1 MRKHGG
7 KDVCPHAFFKF
18 IFFGPFSC
26 HNFFGSRILVC
37 VSVFRER
44 YKYTLEY
51 AVDILP
57 AAQAVE
63 ALIHEY
69 GKLVFHTIYGM
80 TGDWEES
87 QDLTQDTFHQAFKA
101 IDAAR
106 AKSGE
111 HFHAKAWLLRI
122 ALNTVLMQ
130 RRRRGIYRF
139 IPLSRMQKQEQTG
152 DKSEMYASTLEVLH
166 ERAAAVQPGGY
177 GITEQEDLETLVA
190 EQDAVRRTLARINE
204 PLRVCLVLSIIGQ
217 FSSHEIAAMLNLEEA
232 AVRQRLTRARKQ
244 FQQLYQIENGE
255 EVHDLSANQQ
265 SARLSE
271 SSAENQQYH
280 PERVECRELS
290 AHTPPRSSVTGRK
303 HAQRF
308 YRNPAITPLR

>member
-1 MRKHGG
+1 M
-7 KDVCPHAFFKF
+7 
-18 IFFGPFSC
+18 
-26 HNFFGSRILVC
+26 N
-37 VSVFRER
+37 
-44 YKYTLEY
+44 
-51 AVDILP
+51 ILP

-63 ALIHEY
+63 VLIHEY

-111 HFHAKAWLLRI
+111 RFQAKAWLLRI

-130 RRRRGIYRF
+130 RRRRGLYRF
-139 IPLSRMQKQEQTG
+139 IPLSRMQKQEQAG
-152 DKSEMYASTLEVLH
+152 EMSETYASTLETLH
-166 ERAAAVQPGGY
+166 ERAAPVQPDGY
-177 GITEQEDLETLVA
+177 GITESEDLETLVA

-217 FSSHEIAAMLNLEEA
+217 FSSSEIAAMLNLEEA
-232 AVRQRLTRARKQ
+232 AVRQRLARARKQ
-244 FQQLYQIENGE
+244 FQQLYQTENGE
-255 EVHDLSANQQ
+255 EIYDLSADQQ
-265 SARLSE
+265 NTRSSKG
-271 SSAENQQYH
+271 SAENQQYH

-290 AHTPPRSSVTGRK
+290 AHTPPHSSVTGRK

>member
-1 MRKHGG
+1 M
-7 KDVCPHAFFKF
+7 
-18 IFFGPFSC
+18 
-26 HNFFGSRILVC
+26 N
-37 VSVFRER
+37 
-44 YKYTLEY
+44 TLS
-51 AVDILP
+51 

-111 HFHAKAWLLRI
+111 QFHPRAWLLRI

-130 RRRRGIYRF
+130 RRRRGLYRF
-139 IPLSRMQKQEQTG
+139 IPLSRMQKAEQSG
-152 DKSEMYASTLEVLH
+152 EKPDSYASTLELLQ

-177 GITEQEDLETLVA
+177 GISEKEDLETLVA
-190 EQDAVRRTLARINE
+190 EQDAVRRTLARLSE
-204 PLRVCLVLSIIGQ
+204 PLRICLVLSIIGQ
-217 FSSHEIAAMLNLEEA
+217 FSSSEIASMLGLEEA
-232 AVRQRLTRARKQ
+232 AVRQRLARARKQ
-244 FQQLYQIENGE
+244 FQQLYRLENGE
-255 EVHDLSANQQ
+255 EVYDLSADQHT
-265 SARLSE
+265 ARSSE
-271 SSAENQQYH
+271 SRSDNHMYH
-280 PERVECRELS
+280 PERVECRELH
-290 AHTPPRSSVTGRK
+290 AHAQPHSEETGRK

-308 YRNPAITPLR
+308 YRNPALAPLQ